1 MTSLNMLKKH
11 GFAINNCGFFMFN
24 HKHEYLKLNDIR
36 ILNYYSLKY
45 LYLETFVYDN
55 IKKFLKIENF
65 RNF

>member
-1 MTSLNMLKKH
+1 MLKKH

-55 IKKFLKIENF
+55 IKKF
-65 RNF
+65 